1 MLGAFRRTPSQDS
14 GRDYLWAARKDLDP
28 QVAKK
33 IAAAFLALDP
43 AKAEDHPI
51 EVLEAAGATAPIRS
65 LWGGSPQ
72 VRPLVASYALLR
84 WEFNLRVSALV
95 GFLGGG
101 GLGLK
106 LYNAIQLSFY
116 DQVGTMVLLIFGLV
130 VLSDSVSDALRRNW
144 LAPATLRREAGVA
157 TEASLPAQVGG
168 LAA

>member
-1 MLGAFRRTPSQDS
+1 
-14 GRDYLWAARKDLDP
+14 
-28 QVAKK
+28 
-33 IAAAFLALDP
+33 
-43 AKAEDHPI
+43 
-51 EVLEAAGATAPIRS
+51 
-65 LWGGSPQ
+65 

-144 LAPATLRREAGVA
+144 LAPATLRREAGGA
-157 TEASLPAQVGG
+157 TEASLPAQAGG